1 MERFISF
8 LFFLSWGK
16 LSICFWF
23 LDLKPESSSIW
34 MILSIHD
41 FFFYFFSVFQ
51 DLPISQDHYLK
62 NVANHRSFARQM
74 ELRDYFRSPKRGELF
89 HDIGS
94 TKFFDIHKITNSRVF
109 FFWYIF
115 INCKYYK
122 KTNST
127 YWGCHRKCLQ
137 LYFYFLF
144 SYYHES

>member
-1 MERFISF
+1 MGKIVHLFLVFRSETGEFFDLNDFINSWFFF
-8 LFFLSWGK
+8 LFFFSVPRFTHQPRSLPQK
-16 LSICFWF
+16 CC
-23 LDLKPESSSIW
+23 ESSKFRPSDGAAR
-34 MILSIHD
+34 L
-41 FFFYFFSVFQ
+41 FSF
-51 DLPISQDHYLK
+51 PKKRWAISRHW
-62 NVANHRSFARQM
+62 
-74 ELRDYFRSPKRGELF
+74 F
-89 HDIGS
+89 HEIFWHS
-94 TKFFDIHKITNSRVF
+94 QNYEFSCV